1 MIGLK
6 GGNISMAFRNIKD
19 ATIPISSLDFDIK
32 NTGENLYEI
41 VLIASKEANNLK
53 YQNIKMSKISI
64 SSLPKNIIT
73 KLDIINT

>member
-1 MIGLK
+1 
-6 GGNISMAFRNIKD
+6 MAFRNIKD